1 MSRTGKFLERVASL
15 SKEELFSHFGH
26 LFAEGRDTIDPE
38 ELRKKLL
45 DLNQMRVAQTL
56 LSNLEKEK
64 KIASRT
70 KILPVAEAA
79 KRAVEGVEGI

>member
-1 MSRTGKFLERVASL
+1 MSRTEKFLNRVKDL
-15 SKEELFSHFGH
+15 SKEELKEHFGH
-26 LFAEGRDTIDPE
+26 LFAEGKDTIDPE
-38 ELRKKLL
+38 ELRNKLL

-64 KIASRT
+64 KAAART